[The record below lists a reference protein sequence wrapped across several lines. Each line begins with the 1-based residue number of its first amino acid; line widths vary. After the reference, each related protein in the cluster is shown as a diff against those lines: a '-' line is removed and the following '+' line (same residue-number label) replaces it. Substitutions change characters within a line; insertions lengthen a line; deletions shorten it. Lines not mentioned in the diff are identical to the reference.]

1 MVESSSE
8 PQRPLP
14 GENDPSSMSEEDVLY
29 LLLKDREGSPILG
42 WPEANEGLILSSR
55 LLRSMPTPGGRRRE
69 RQLR

>member
-42 WPEANEGLILSSR
+42 WPEPHED
-55 LLRSMPTPGGRRRE
+55 
-69 RQLR
+69 